1 LPGLASS
8 PLSFGQRRL
17 WLLTQQQGAHAAYNE
32 PMPFRLRGPLD
43 RTVLRRALDA
53 VTARHEVLRTRLVL
67 SDGEPCQQVDPP
79 DSGFRLAVDDLTGLP
94 DAEARVTELVRRES
108 FAPFDMAAAPLAR
121 GRLLVLG
128 PEHHVLVLTVHHAMF
143 DGWSRS
149 MMLRETG
156 ALYAALLRGEPDPL
170 PPVTWQYTDF
180 TRWQRD
186 WMAGSGPAAQETY
199 WAGQLAGVPPLLE
212 LPTDRPRPPA
222 QDHTGERAYLEIGPE
237 LTAALKKVTEEHE
250 GSLFST
256 LLTGWAV
263 VLSRLSGQ
271 RDLVV
276 GTPTAN
282 RRHQKVD
289 GLMGF
294 VVNTLALR
302 IRTEDAP
309 TGSALLRQVRATV
322 RAAVRNA
329 ELPFERVVELVNPPR
344 STAHTPLFQTMLAW
358 VPPTDG
364 LMELPG
370 VEVRTL
376 PVPFAPAKFD
386 QVLALREEDDRIVGE
401 LDYATAL
408 FDRTTVERHLRHLVR
423 VLEQLAREPERA
435 VDEYALMDEAETAA
449 LLADWDATG
458 YRAREARTRESQESQ
473 ENPGERSTEADGGA
487 GTTAPDGPRGA
498 AAHEDGAARDADRAA
513 RDADRAARPAGLVA
527 RFEAWARSAPGAT
540 AVVADG
546 RRLTYAALDRRANRL
561 AHALLARGVGEDQVV
576 ALHAGRSAE
585 LVVGVLGILKAGAAW
600 LPLDPG
606 QPTRRLA
613 AMVADARPAL
623 VLTDQPEPDRGEPY
637 QDRSD
642 TPGPHPFPDARSLT
656 DLEAEAGREDAPGV
670 SVPDSALAY
679 VIYTSGSTGR
689 PKGVAVTHGNVLNL
703 FDQWLDRFGA
713 TPGEAT
719 SAWSSIG
726 FDASVHEL
734 LLPLTT
740 GAALHVVPEEVRGDP
755 AALMRW
761 LRVHRV
767 VQAFLPPAYIRW
779 IDEDP
784 HDRLAG
790 LALRQVLTG
799 VESLPE
805 AALHRMTTALP
816 GLRICFGYGPT
827 ETTLYSTAHFDP
839 RPVDGP
845 CPIGRPLPGTRL
857 YLLDER
863 MRPVPPG
870 VVGEVYIGG
879 ASVARGY
886 LNHPELTAER
896 FLDDPFVPGGRL
908 YRTGDLARRRP
919 DGSAEYAGRRDDQI
933 KLRGFRIEPGEVEA
947 ALLSL
952 PGVREAAV
960 LADRDPAGELRLV
973 AGLGRGTE
981 PARQAHEWRTAL
993 ADHLPDH
1000 MIPSVFVEL
1009 PALPLGRGGKLDR
1022 AALLERARAAL
1033 TSRVNTGTPR
1043 DHVEMALHRIWS
1055 RLLLHPRIGIT
1066 DDFFDVGGT
1075 SVSAIKVAHAIG
1087 EEFGVPLPI
1096 QDVIRHRTIEAL
1108 AERLRRGGPRP
1119 PGGNLLELRAGAGR
1133 RRLVCV
1139 HPAGGTAFCY
1149 LPLADA
1155 LPGDIGVCG
1164 IQAPGI
1170 EPGEEPL
1177 PDIETMARTYLE
1189 LVDARPDEF
1198 LVLCGLSY
1206 GGLIAHEMGRLLARA
1221 GHRRL
1226 SVTLLDTQATDDPAE
1241 RAAIEP
1247 VTYEEFTEK
1256 LVRFNGMYP
1265 GIDADQLARYHATYN
1280 HSRATARAHEPRPT
1294 TVPLTLVE
1302 AAADGPGPDGPHP
1315 TRDFWRR
1322 RARAGLTVVPLD
1334 CGHWELLEGDRV
1346 ASVAET
1352 IVADLD
1358 RLRAAEPARRSA
1370 SPGTSAGTPTGTS
1383 SGTSGDTSAG
1393 TPVSTSAGTPA
1404 GTTSATMSGTTS
1416 DTSSGTRGL

>member
-1 LPGLASS
+1 MTTLPGLASS
-8 PLSFGQRRL
+8 PLSYGQRRL
-17 WLLTQQQGAHAAYNE
+17 WLLTQREGAHAAYNE

-53 VTARHEVLRTRLVL
+53 VTARHEVLRTRIVP
-67 SDGEPCQQVDPP
+67 SRGEPQQRVDPP

-108 FAPFDMAAAPLAR
+108 FAPFDMADAPLAR
-121 GRLLVLG
+121 GRLLILG

-156 ALYAALLRGEPDPL
+156 ALYTALLRGEPDPL
-170 PPVTWQYTDF
+170 PPVPLQYTDF
-180 TRWQRD
+180 TRGQRT
-186 WMAGSGPAAQETY
+186 WMAGPGPLAQETY
-199 WAGQLAGVPPLLE
+199 WTDLLEGAPPLLE
-212 LPTDRPRPPA
+212 LPTDRPRPPT
-222 QDHTGERAYLEIGPE
+222 QDHTGARARLEIGPE
-237 LTAALKKVTEEHE
+237 LTVALKAVTERHE

-256 LLTGWAV
+256 LLTGWAI

-282 RRHQKVD
+282 RRGEHLD

-302 IRTEDAP
+302 IRLADAP

-322 RAAVRNA
+322 RAGVRNA

-386 QVLALREEDDRIVGE
+386 QVLALREEDGGIVGE

-408 FDRTTVERHLRHLVR
+408 FDRTTVERHLRYLVR
-423 VLEQLAREPERA
+423 VLEQLARAPERA

-458 YRAREARTRESQESQ
+458 FRA
-473 ENPGERSTEADGGA
+473 PGERPGADGDGA
-487 GTTAPDGPRGA
+487 GAPDARA
-498 AAHEDGAARDADRAA
+498 AAGEERAA
-513 RDADRAARPAGLVA
+513 PPSRPAGLLA
-527 RFEAWARSAPGAT
+527 RFEEWVRTAPEAT
-540 AVVADG
+540 AVVAGD
-546 RRLTYAALDRRANRL
+546 RSLTYAALDRRANRL
-561 AHALLARGVGEDQVV
+561 AHALIARGVGEDQVV
-576 ALHAGRSAE
+576 ALHAGRTAE

-606 QPTRRLA
+606 QPVRRLA

-623 VLTDQPEPDRGEPY
+623 VLTDQRDPDADAGLDGDAAPDGDAERGR
-637 QDRSD
+637 DAD
-642 TPGPHPFPDARSLT
+642 AGPHAFPAAARPLT
-656 DLEAEAGREDAPGV
+656 AVEAEGGSEDAPGV
-670 SVPDSALAY
+670 TVPDSALAY

-740 GAALHVVPEEVRGDP
+740 GAALHLVPEEVRGDP
-755 AALMRW
+755 AALMDW
-761 LRVHRV
+761 LREHRV
-767 VQAFLPPAYIRW
+767 VQAFLPPAYVRW
-779 IDEDP
+779 IDEAP
-784 HDRLAG
+784 HERLAG

-805 AALHRMTTALP
+805 GALHRMTTALP

-827 ETTLYSTAHFDP
+827 ETTLYSTAHLDP

-886 LNHPELTAER
+886 LGHPELTAER
-896 FLDDPFVPGGRL
+896 FLDDPFVPGGRV
-908 YRTGDLARRRP
+908 YRTGDLARRLP
-919 DGSAEYAGRRDDQI
+919 DGNAEYAGRRDDQI

-947 ALLSL
+947 ALLAL

-973 AGLGRGTE
+973 AGLGRGGE
-981 PARQAHEWRTAL
+981 PARQPHEWRAAL
-993 ADHLPDH
+993 AAHLPDH
-1000 MIPSVFVEL
+1000 MIPSAFVEL

-1022 AALLERARAAL
+1022 AALLEKARAAL

-1043 DHVEMALHRIWS
+1043 DHVEMTLHRIWS

-1087 EEFGVPLPI
+1087 EEFGTPLPI

-1119 PGGNLLELRAGAGR
+1119 PGGNLLELRPGTGR
-1133 RRLVCV
+1133 RRLICV

-1155 LPGDIGVCG
+1155 LPEDIGVFG

-1177 PDIETMARTYLE
+1177 PGVEAMAEAYLD
-1189 LVDARPDEF
+1189 LVDARPEEF

-1226 SVTLLDTQATDDPAE
+1226 SVVLLDTQATEDPAA

-1265 GIDADQLARYHATYN
+1265 GIEADQLARYHATYN

-1294 TVPLTLVE
+1294 TVPLTLIE
-1302 AAADGPGPDGPHP
+1302 AAADGPGPGGPHP

-1334 CGHWELLEGDRV
+1334 CGHWELLEGAQV
-1346 ASVAET
+1346 TSVAEA
-1352 IVADLD
+1352 ILADMD
-1358 RLRAAEPARRSA
+1358 RLHAAEPVRRSV
-1370 SPGTSAGTPTGTS
+1370 P
-1383 SGTSGDTSAG
+1383 
-1393 TPVSTSAGTPA
+1393 
-1404 GTTSATMSGTTS
+1404 
-1416 DTSSGTRGL
+1416 SGTRGLR